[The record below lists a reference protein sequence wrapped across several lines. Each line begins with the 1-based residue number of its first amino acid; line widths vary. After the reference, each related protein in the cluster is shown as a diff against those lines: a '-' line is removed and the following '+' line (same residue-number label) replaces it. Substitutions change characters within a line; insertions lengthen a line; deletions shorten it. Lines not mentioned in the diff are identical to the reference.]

1 MRLKKAFKFRS
12 IIYCLRAHYW
22 NKIMEQN
29 NDFTGSQV
37 DNWLSH
43 RWFCLESTANF
54 HECVY
59 TARKKENHS
68 SWKQK
73 YKFKNASIYSQLL
86 SRIIMK
92 FAHKKLI
99 TTCTNP
105 IPHFQNKL
113 IFISI
118 FHKENRTQ
126 LIEVASLS
134 WHPKWNLNK
143 VNCSKTKT
151 NTGSTISW
159 KYNNTRKTCFFDTR
173 QNNEPLT
180 VSQLKKIKV
189 AWPGFLTANRKNKL
203 GIISSWN
210 REYSNF
216 GNKVSMLGNSL
227 PKTNPAT
234 INNSMLF

>member
-1 MRLKKAFKFRS
+1 LWLNKAFKFRA
-12 IIYCLRAHYW
+12 IVYCLRAHYW
-22 NKIMEQN
+22 KKIMEQN

-43 RWFCLESTANF
+43 RWFCLKSRANF

-59 TARKKENHS
+59 TARKKENHGS
-68 SWKQK
+68 RKQK
-73 YKFKNASIYSQLL
+73 YKFKNASQLL

-92 FAHKKLI
+92 FTHKELI
-99 TTCTNP
+99 TICTNP
-105 IPHFQNKL
+105 IPRFQNKF

-173 QNNEPLT
+173 QT
-180 VSQLKKIKV
+180 TSQWSFHNLKELK
-189 AWPGFLTANRKNKL
+189 
-203 GIISSWN
+203 
-210 REYSNF
+210 
-216 GNKVSMLGNSL
+216 
-227 PKTNPAT
+227 
-234 INNSMLF
+234 